1 MSEVTELLA
10 RFAHLAAHPK
20 EQMEHYRGL
29 GKQVVGCFPSYT
41 PEELVY
47 AAGMVPMGLW
57 GGPVEPFLA
66 KKYLPAFACPILQ
79 STLEMGLNGTYNG
92 LAAVIIPTLCDTF
105 RCITQDWLAGVPD
118 IPMIPVSYPQN
129 RTEAGMRFLAHEYG
143 VVREKLETICGHA
156 ITQADI
162 DGAITVYN
170 THAELM
176 RQFAALANDHL
187 DIITPT
193 VRHAVMKSAWFTAK
207 EEHSALMAELIE
219 ALKTLPPYHWTGK
232 RVILTGIASEPDG
245 LLSVLEDNHLAV
257 VGDDLAQESR
267 QYRAD
272 IPAVGDSAEARLA
285 GKWKEQLCSLAH
297 DASKSRVDML
307 VDLAK
312 VTGADGA
319 VACMMKFCD
328 PEEYDFP
335 LIAKALDAIG
345 VPTLFLEVDQQ
356 PGSLEQVRTRLQ
368 TFAEMLG

>member
-1 MSEVTELLA
+1 MPEVTELLA
-10 RFAHLAAHPK
+10 KFTHLATHPK
-20 EQMEHYRGL
+20 EQLEHYRGL

-41 PEELVY
+41 PEELVC

-92 LAAVIIPTLCDTF
+92 LAAVMIPTLCDTF

-129 RTEAGMRFLAHEYG
+129 RTEAGMRFLANEYS
-143 VVREKLETICGHA
+143 VVRGKLEGICGHT
-156 ITQADI
+156 ITQEDME
-162 DGAITVYN
+162 GAIRIYN
-170 THAELM
+170 THADLM
-176 RQFAALANDHL
+176 RQFTVLANDHL
-187 DIITPT
+187 DLITPT
-193 VRHAVMKSAWFTAK
+193 VRHAVMKSAWFTTK

-219 ALKTLPPYHWTGK
+219 ALKALPPYRWTGK
-232 RVILTGIASEPDG
+232 RVILTGIAAEPDG
-245 LLSVLEDNHLAV
+245 LLEILEDNRLAV

-267 QYRAD
+267 QYRAG
-272 IPAVGDSAEARLA
+272 IPEGEAPAEVRLA

-297 DASKSRVDML
+297 DAAKRRVDML
-307 VDLAK
+307 VDLAQS
-312 VTGADGA
+312 TGANGA

-335 LIAKALDAIG
+335 PIAKALNDID

-356 PGSLEQVRTRLQ
+356 PGSLEQIRTRLQ
-368 TFAEMLG
+368 TFAEVLG

>member
-1 MSEVTELLA
+1 MPEVTELLA
-10 RFAHLAAHPK
+10 KFSHLAAHPK
-20 EQMEHYRGL
+20 EQLEHYRGL

-92 LAAVIIPTLCDTF
+92 LAAVLIPTLCDTF

-143 VVREKLETICGHA
+143 VVREKLEAICGHA

-162 DGAITVYN
+162 HGAIKVYN

-176 RQFAALANDHL
+176 RQFAVLANDHL

-285 GKWKEQLCSLAH
+285 GKWEKQLCSLAH
-297 DASKSRVDML
+297 DPSKHRVDML

>member
-1 MSEVTELLA
+1 MPEVTELLA
-10 RFAHLAAHPK
+10 KFSHLATHRK
-20 EQMEHYRGL
+20 EQLEHYRGL

-92 LAAVIIPTLCDTF
+92 LAAAIIPTLCDTF

-129 RTEAGMRFLAHEYG
+129 RTEAGMRFLAHEYT
-143 VVREKLETICGHA
+143 VVREKLEAVCGHA

-162 DGAITVYN
+162 DGAIKVYN

-176 RQFAALANDHL
+176 RQFVALANDHL

-193 VRHAVMKSAWFTAK
+193 VRHAVMKSAWFTTK

-219 ALKTLPPYHWTGK
+219 GLKALTPYHWTGK
-232 RVILTGIASEPDG
+232 RVILTGIAAEPDG
-245 LLSVLEDNHLAV
+245 LLKVLEDNHLAV

-272 IPAVGDSAEARLA
+272 IPASGDSAERRLA
-285 GKWKEQLCSLAH
+285 GKWEKQLCSLAH
-297 DASKSRVDML
+297 DPSKHRVDML